1 MSFAHQLR
9 QVGSE
14 LQRVCGLYQKITPA
28 PTNTARLF
36 DFSSACERLALI
48 ARELPCYTGHPTA
61 KTQVLAQATQE
72 HGIAV
77 SNTPWFCITLPVLL
91 PRKEHGSS
99 EFLRRP
105 LYHALALYF
114 RQHDRPTFTDC
125 VLCFVHTYPY
135 DRPERAYR
143 DHDNIELNAVS
154 DAIALFVMYDDAPL
168 LCSHFYCSQRGE
180 KEYTRVF
187 VIPRKSFVAWLK
199 DMSF

>member
-1 MSFAHQLR
+1 MSFYRQLHHM
-9 QVGSE
+9 E
-14 LQRVCGLYQKITPA
+14 NALQRVCQLHQQIDQ
-28 PTNTARLF
+28 NRVDTAGLF
-36 DFSSACERLALI
+36 DLSCACERLALI

-72 HGIAV
+72 HGIVV

-143 DHDNIELNAVS
+143 DHDNIELNAVA

-168 LCSHFYCSQRGE
+168 LCSHFYCSQIGE
-180 KEYTRVF
+180 KECTRVF
-187 VIPRKSFVAWLK
+187 VIPRKSFVAWLN